1 MKDIALS
8 LVTLVKGFIS
18 KGHQRSVKAKK
29 NIITSFIIKGF
40 SIILSLAFVPLTV
53 SYVNPLRYG
62 IWLALSSIIGWFS
75 YFDIGFGNGL
85 RNKFAESVAKKEYD
99 RARIY
104 VSTTY
109 AVIAALAIV
118 CILIFVFVNPFI
130 NWTKIL
136 NAPAGMAKE
145 LDQLALIVFS
155 FFWMQF
161 VLQLITTI
169 ITANQEAAKAS
180 FFNLL
185 GSVFSLVFIFI
196 LTKTTSGNLIY
207 LGSVLSITP
216 VLVLL
221 VSSLWFYNRE
231 YKIYAPSFKFIRFR
245 YARNLI
251 GLGFNFFIIQIGAL
265 VLFQTDNIVITQL
278 FSPREVTTFNIA
290 FKLFSVIIM
299 AFSIIIAPLWSVF
312 TEAYT
317 NKDFE
322 WIKRTLSKLRK
333 IWLVLVLITISTLI
347 ISPLIFKLW
356 MGDKVKIPFS
366 LSVALSFYI
375 IVCSWQNIHVYF
387 LNGIGKIRLQLYLV
401 VVSGLLNIPIAIVL
415 GRAFGLAGV
424 TLSNAILFTIM
435 GIVFSIQV
443 KKIINHNAK
452 GIWAK

>member
-1 MKDIALS
+1 MREKALS
-8 LVTLVKGFIS
+8 TFTFLREFLS

-29 NIITSFIIKGF
+29 NIIVSFIVKGF
-40 SIILSLAFVPLTV
+40 SIIVGLAFVPLTV

-85 RNKFAESVAKKEYD
+85 RNKFAESIAKKEYD
-99 RARIY
+99 TARIY

-109 AVIAALAIV
+109 AVITALALF

-130 NWTKIL
+130 SWTKIL

-145 LDQLALIVFS
+145 LEWLALIVFI

-185 GSVFSLVFIFI
+185 GSIFSLVFIFI
-196 LTKTTSGNLIY
+196 LTKTTSGSLIY
-207 LGSVLSITP
+207 LGSVLSIVP

-221 VSSLWFYNRE
+221 IASLWFYNRE
-231 YKIYAPSFKFIRFR
+231 YKIYAPSFKFIRLR

-251 GLGFNFFIIQIGAL
+251 GLGFNFFIIQIAAL
-265 VLFQTDNIVITQL
+265 ILFQTDNIVITQL

-299 AFSIIIAPLWSVF
+299 AFSIIITPLWSAF

-333 IWLVLVLITISTLI
+333 IWLVLVLITIFTLI

-401 VVSGLLNIPIAIVL
+401 IFSGLVNIPIAIVL
-415 GRAFGLAGV
+415 GRTMGLAGV
-424 TLSNAILFTIM
+424 TLSNAILFAVM
-435 GIVFSIQV
+435 GIVFSVQV
-443 KKIINHNAK
+443 KKIINNKAK

>member
-118 CILIFVFVNPFI
+118 CIFIFVFVNPFI

-185 GSVFSLVFIFI
+185 GSVFSLV
-196 LTKTTSGNLIY
+196 
-207 LGSVLSITP
+207 
-216 VLVLL
+216 
-221 VSSLWFYNRE
+221 
-231 YKIYAPSFKFIRFR
+231 
-245 YARNLI
+245 
-251 GLGFNFFIIQIGAL
+251 
-265 VLFQTDNIVITQL
+265 
-278 FSPREVTTFNIA
+278 
-290 FKLFSVIIM
+290 
-299 AFSIIIAPLWSVF
+299 
-312 TEAYT
+312 
-317 NKDFE
+317 
-322 WIKRTLSKLRK
+322 
-333 IWLVLVLITISTLI
+333 
-347 ISPLIFKLW
+347 
-356 MGDKVKIPFS
+356 
-366 LSVALSFYI
+366 
-375 IVCSWQNIHVYF
+375 
-387 LNGIGKIRLQLYLV
+387 
-401 VVSGLLNIPIAIVL
+401 
-415 GRAFGLAGV
+415 
-424 TLSNAILFTIM
+424 
-435 GIVFSIQV
+435 
-443 KKIINHNAK
+443 
-452 GIWAK
+452 

>member
-1 MKDIALS
+1 MKDMALS
-8 LVTLVKGFIS
+8 VVTLIKGFIS

-29 NIITSFIIKGF
+29 NIIVSFILKGF
-40 SIILSLAFVPLTV
+40 SIMVGLAFVPLTV

-85 RNKFAESVAKKEYD
+85 RNKFAESIAKKEYD
-99 RARIY
+99 TARIY

-109 AVIAALAIV
+109 AVITALALF

-130 NWTKIL
+130 SWTKIL

-145 LDQLALIVFS
+145 LEWLALIVFI

-169 ITANQEAAKAS
+169 ITANQEPAKAS

-185 GSVFSLVFIFI
+185 GSILSLLFIFI
-196 LTKTTSGNLIY
+196 LTKVTSGNLIY

-221 VSSLWFYNRE
+221 TSSFWFYNRE
-231 YKIYAPSFKFIRFR
+231 YKIYAPSFKFIRLR
-245 YARNLI
+245 YARSLM
-251 GLGFNFFIIQIGAL
+251 GLGFNFFVIQIGAL

-333 IWLVLVLITISTLI
+333 IWLVVVVITIFTLVV
-347 ISPLIFKLW
+347 SPLIFRLW

-387 LNGIGKIRLQLYLV
+387 LNGVGKIRLQLYLV
-401 VVSGLLNIPIAIVL
+401 IVSGLINIPMAIVL
-415 GRAFGLAGV
+415 GRLIGLPGV
-424 TLSNAILFTIM
+424 TLANAILFAAM

-443 KKIINHNAK
+443 KKIINNNAK

>member
-8 LVTLVKGFIS
+8 VITLIKGFIS

-29 NIITSFIIKGF
+29 NIIVSFILKGF
-40 SIILSLAFVPLTV
+40 SIMVGLAFVPLTV

-85 RNKFAESVAKKEYD
+85 RNKFAESIAKKEYD
-99 RARIY
+99 TARIY

-109 AVIAALAIV
+109 AVITALALF

-130 NWTKIL
+130 SWTKIL

-145 LDQLALIVFS
+145 LEWLALIVFI

-169 ITANQEAAKAS
+169 ITANQEPAKAS

-185 GSVFSLVFIFI
+185 GSILSLLFIFI
-196 LTKTTSGNLIY
+196 LTKVTSGNLIY

-221 VSSLWFYNRE
+221 TSSFWFYNRE
-231 YKIYAPSFKFIRFR
+231 YKIYAPSFKFIRLR
-245 YARNLI
+245 YARSLM
-251 GLGFNFFIIQIGAL
+251 GLGFNFFVIQIGAL

-333 IWLVLVLITISTLI
+333 IWLVVVVITIFTLVV
-347 ISPLIFKLW
+347 SPLIFRLW

-387 LNGIGKIRLQLYLV
+387 LNGVGKIRLQLYLV
-401 VVSGLLNIPIAIVL
+401 IVSGLINIPMAIVL
-415 GRAFGLAGV
+415 GRLIGLPGV
-424 TLSNAILFTIM
+424 TLANAILFAAM

-443 KKIINHNAK
+443 KKIINNNAK